1 MHINLN
7 SRLVNQQNADMLHDE
22 IQTRA
27 TAKTKG
33 DDVKKLGMAAL
44 AALTLAGSMVALTG
58 TAEARGGWRGGGW
71 HGGGYY
77 RGYGGY
83 GVGLG
88 VATGL
93 ALGGAYG
100 YYGNPY
106 YGGDCWVRNRVYF
119 DQWGRR
125 FVRPVRVCG

>member
-1 MHINLN
+1 MPTFF
-7 SRLVNQQNADMLHDE
+7 SDE
-22 IQTRA
+22 MPARA
-27 TAKTKG
+27 TAKPT
-33 DDVKKLGMAAL
+33 VNVMKKLGMAAL
-44 AALTLAGSMVALTG
+44 AAMILAGSMVAMTG
-58 TAEARGGWRGGGW
+58 TAEARWAGGGWRGGGW

-83 GVGLG
+83 GIGLG
-88 VATGL
+88 IASGL

-100 YYGNPY
+100 YYGAPY